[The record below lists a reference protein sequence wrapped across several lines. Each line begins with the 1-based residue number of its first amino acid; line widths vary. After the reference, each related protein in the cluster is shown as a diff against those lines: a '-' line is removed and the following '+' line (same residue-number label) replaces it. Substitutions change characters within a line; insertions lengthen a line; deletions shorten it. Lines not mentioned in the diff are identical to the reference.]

1 MKTALIIALALLG
14 CRSEIPRPTDIV
26 SDNTSKTKD
35 YWQQFETKWKLPL
48 LPNEFCRTSFTHQGL
63 ACFVLGNLTDAT
75 TDRILVLNTSSG
87 IESWQL
93 HLTGASSFQISKH
106 ALWYIRNDKVCSRDL
121 QTGQVLL
128 QLPIPPT
135 DSRPVLHPSTECFI
149 LLLSTQFIHQ
159 NPDSNQG
166 RIYRIQTNELN
177 LIASISAHQLGSF
190 TPDFHT
196 IDAYVKNSDTLL
208 LITSRSWNWGASN
221 QGRGHVFI
229 FNLQKGQITHD
240 FTNRLDYDDVG
251 KGALSKNQWYVT
263 NGWDQFASVN
273 LESMNIDIESKTLP
287 NQSSAFYHPLK
298 QVGNRIFIHSGN
310 LGILRILDAKTGS
323 MLKVVNDLGN
333 DWFSAPFV
341 HHEGRV
347 FSSTG
352 SYLISID
359 TSDLTFELLR
369 ESKAI
374 NSFTGSF
381 SGGLLSAPED
391 STLIVTRGNYI
402 VGYTRTQKKGPS

>member
-1 MKTALIIALALLG
+1 L
-14 CRSEIPRPTDIV
+14 
-26 SDNTSKTKD
+26 
-35 YWQQFETKWKLPL
+35 
-48 LPNEFCRTSFTHQGL
+48 
-63 ACFVLGNLTDAT
+63 
-75 TDRILVLNTSSG
+75 
-87 IESWQL
+87 ES
-93 HLTGASSFQISKH
+93 
-106 ALWYIRNDKVCSRDL
+106 
-121 QTGQVLL
+121 
-128 QLPIPPT
+128 
-135 DSRPVLHPSTECFI
+135 
-149 LLLSTQFIHQ
+149 
-159 NPDSNQG
+159 
-166 RIYRIQTNELN
+166 
-177 LIASISAHQLGSF
+177 
-190 TPDFHT
+190 DFHT

-251 KGALSKNQWYVT
+251 KGVLSKNQWYVT

-273 LESMNIDIESKTLP
+273 LVSLNIAIESKTLP

-298 QVGNRIFIHSGN
+298 QVGNKIFIHSGN

-323 MLKVVNDLGN
+323 MLKVVNDLGS

-352 SYLISID
+352 SHLISID
-359 TSDLTFELLR
+359 TSDLTVELLR

-374 NSFTGSF
+374 NSFSGSF